1 MYNFCRGDNMRRN
14 TLRLLALT
22 LALTMLFISSGC
34 QRLTDAMDSLVGL
47 YKDITV
53 SPQSTTQ
60 APTEPET
67 TVTSYDIT
75 DLRYGYYAL
84 QTEAQRTLY
93 KKFLEIIRNISDEKN
108 TDGFYPIDKIEM
120 TEEHLTEGGIR
131 IVIEAFSCDHPEVF
145 WLSNVFGYFSGNKI
159 TMVHLYSLFNNQEI
173 DSMQKEIDVA
183 TNDILKTIPDGRGEY
198 EREKI
203 IHDKIIEHCT
213 YATGV
218 KNSKDN
224 PYAFSIYGALVKH
237 LAVCEGYTKATQY
250 LLRKVGIQSIS
261 VNGYSKNELHQ
272 WCMVSIN
279 QNWYHLDTTWDERQ
293 VLNDEDRKKEV
304 DNILYFYFNTT
315 DSYIEA
321 DHRIAKPFTELSEE
335 QLCGTDAAKTQ
346 IFNLPLP
353 VCTSE
358 KDTFYNREG
367 ALLTNFDSIT
377 EYDNIVDKLY
387 KVAKDKKKSFYF
399 KIGDNLNFNTT
410 VDELFY
416 EKPYQF
422 FEYTTDVNLLIGND
436 FNRAYRINDRITM
449 ITLEAQKIIKIEL
462 DYVKWK

>member
-1 MYNFCRGDNMRRN
+1 MMFIN
-14 TLRLLALT
+14 T
-22 LALTMLFISSGC
+22 GC
-34 QRLTDAMDSLVGL
+34 QHVLDEIVGFYTESSTESLSEHSTD
-47 YKDITV
+47 
-53 SPQSTTQ
+53 P
-60 APTEPET
+60 PTEPEKK
-67 TVTSYDIT
+67 VTPYDMVE
-75 DLRYGYYAL
+75 LRYGYYSL

-93 KKFLEIIRNISDEKN
+93 KKFLEVAGKISDEKGN
-108 TDGFYPIDKIEM
+108 DGFYAIEKIEM

-131 IVIEAFSCDHPEVF
+131 VVIEAFNCDHPEIF
-145 WLSNVFGYFSGNKI
+145 WLSNVFGYFAGNKI
-159 TMVHLYSLFNNQEI
+159 TMVHLYSLFSKQEVI
-173 DSMQKEIDVA
+173 SMQKELDTA
-183 TNDILKTIPDGRGEY
+183 TEKFLKGIPDGLDEY
-198 EREKI
+198 EREKF
-203 IHDKIIEHCT
+203 IHDKIIEHCA

-218 KNSKDN
+218 KNTKDDI
-224 PYAFSIYGALVKH
+224 YAFSVYGVLIKH

-272 WCMVSIN
+272 WCMVCIDRE
-279 QNWYHLDTTWDERQ
+279 WYHLDTTWDEKQ
-293 VLNDEDRKKEV
+293 VLNNEDRKKES
-304 DNILYFYFNTT
+304 DNILYFYFNAT

-321 DHRIAKPFTELSEE
+321 DHRIAKPFTEMSEE
-335 QLCGTDAAKTQ
+335 QLCGTDSDKTQ

-358 KDTFYNREG
+358 KQTFYNREG

-387 KVAKDKKKSFYF
+387 QVAKDKKKSFYF

-416 EKPYQF
+416 TQPYQF
-422 FEYTTDVNLLIGND
+422 FEYTTDVNLMIG
-436 FNRAYRINDRITM
+436 RSYRINDHITM

-462 DYVKWK
+462 DYVKWE